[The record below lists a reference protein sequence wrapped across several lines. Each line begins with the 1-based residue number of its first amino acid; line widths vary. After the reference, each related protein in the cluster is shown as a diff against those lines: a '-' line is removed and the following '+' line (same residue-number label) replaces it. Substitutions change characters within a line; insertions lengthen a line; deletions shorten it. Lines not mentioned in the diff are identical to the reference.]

1 MPNDIKIAHL
11 GFIQDV
17 INRMGNNSFLIKGW
31 VVTLLAALFALAGDK
46 FHKEMIPFSVLPIVF
61 FWGLD
66 GYYLYQE
73 RVFRALYKLVAT
85 DQVPSDLFTM
95 DAKATGRI
103 PICYVETLFSST
115 LFLFYGLIIASTEV
129 MFYIFLK

>member
-1 MPNDIKIAHL
+1 MPYEEKIAHL

-17 INRMGNNSFLIKGW
+17 INRMANNSFLIKGW

-46 FHKEMIPFSVLPIVF
+46 FDKNMIPYGALPMLF

-73 RVFRALYKLVAT
+73 RIFRALYKLVAT
-85 DQVPSDLFTM
+85 DQVPSNQFTM

-103 PICYVETLFSST
+103 AICYGGVFFSRT
-115 LFLFYGLIIASTEV
+115 LFLFYGLIIATTEG
-129 MFYIFLK
+129 MFYFFLK